1 MQYKSNPFKSPYLLL
16 SFSALFWALN
26 QVFGRGLRDEIPPMA
41 FAFWRWVIAMTVL
54 FPFAFPKIVRQW
66 LIIKSAWKPLLAMGL
81 FGTAIHNAL
90 QYVGL
95 QYTTATNGLLLNSVI
110 PIMVIALSWL
120 FLGLRLTL
128 VQRLGVLLS
137 LVGVVGIV
145 IRGELAVLL
154 QLAFNRGDL
163 WILIGIS
170 LWVIYTIFL
179 RWRPQTLD
187 PIAFLWIIG
196 TIGLV
201 AITPFY
207 AYEVASGRHI
217 VATPESITVLLY
229 TGLFPSILAFVFW
242 NHGVKQIG
250 PNRASLFLHLVP
262 VFGSIVSIVFLG
274 ERLFLFHLIGILFI
288 FVGIYL
294 STAQRFSEA

>member
-1 MQYKSNPFKSPYLLL
+1 
-16 SFSALFWALN
+16 
-26 QVFGRGLRDEIPPMA
+26 MA

-54 FPFAFPKIVRQW
+54 LPFALPKLIRQW
-66 LIIKSAWKPLLAMGL
+66 TIIKSAWKPLLAMGL

-128 VQRLGVLLS
+128 VQRLGVFLS
-137 LVGVVGIV
+137 LIGVVGIV

-187 PIAFLWIIG
+187 PLAFLWLIG
-196 TIGLV
+196 TIGLI

-217 VATPESITVLLY
+217 VATPESISVLLY

-242 NHGVKQIG
+242 NYGVKQIG